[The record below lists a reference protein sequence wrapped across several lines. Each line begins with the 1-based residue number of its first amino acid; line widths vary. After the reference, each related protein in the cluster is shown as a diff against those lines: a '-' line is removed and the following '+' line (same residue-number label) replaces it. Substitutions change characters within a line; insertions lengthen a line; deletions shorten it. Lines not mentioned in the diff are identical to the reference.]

1 LERSLLTSATTRAV
15 AEAAALDVGVLDAEG
30 VGFAVVGAGVG
41 FAVVGAGVGLAVVG
55 AGVGLAA
62 VAEGLGVAAGA
73 GLCVAFAQCHEPLW
87 WPWLQ

>member
-41 FAVVGAGVGLAVVG
+41 FAVVGAGVGLA
-55 AGVGLAA
+55 A

>member
-15 AEAAALDVGVLDAEG
+15 AEAAALDVGVLDAE
-30 VGFAVVGAGVG
+30 GVG